1 MSVESTNPVS
11 SDTGSVSDSP
21 PTDLDNLPDLADD
34 EPDTDPANESGETQG
49 ADGESETGATEDGQ
63 EPEQSEPA
71 EGETKDETET
81 EGTPAKAGPE
91 VKDDVVVTLQ
101 TGDKVALSDLKSGYM
116 RQQDYSRKTQ
126 ELSNKRRD
134 LETTISLVNQSVDGI
149 AEMLKETIPPAPDI
163 SLSWSDPGRYVSEKA
178 MHEAATA
185 RLHEVINRAQAP
197 REVAQQLNQEQRT
210 ELIHSENARLAE
222 VMPQTATQQGRQKF
236 FAEASAVA
244 KEIGFSDV
252 ELQGAVDHRMF
263 VALHYARKGMEA
275 ERAQKTAKA
284 KVANVP
290 PVSPQKRPQAGK
302 GASANAEA
310 MKRLAQTGSIKDALS
325 VDFD

>member
-1 MSVESTNPVS
+1 MSVESTNS
-11 SDTGSVSDSP
+11 ASLDAESVNDSP

-63 EPEQSEPA
+63 EPEESEAASETPA
-71 EGETKDETET
+71 DETET
-81 EGTPAKAGPE
+81 EGTPAKAGTE

-101 TGDKVALSDLKSGYM
+101 TGDKVTLSDLKSGYM

-126 ELSNKRRD
+126 DLSNKRR
-134 LETTISLVNQSVDGI
+134 EIEATASRVSQSVDAI
-149 AEMLKETIPPAPDI
+149 AQMLITTIPPMPDF
-163 SLSWSDPGRYVSEKA
+163 SLSVSDPGRYVAERA
-178 MHEAATA
+178 MHEAAQN
-185 RLHEVINRAQAP
+185 RVNEVIAHATAP
-197 REVAQQLNQEQRT
+197 KEVVNQLNNEQRT
-210 ELIHSENARLAE
+210 ELIYSENARLAE
-222 VMPQTATQQGRQKF
+222 VMPQTKTDQGRQKF
-236 FAEASAVA
+236 FASATAAA
-244 KEIGFSDV
+244 KEMGFSDA
-252 ELQGAVDHRMF
+252 ELQGAIDHRMF
-263 VALHYARKGMEA
+263 VALHYARMGMEA

-310 MKRLAQTGSIKDALS
+310 MKRLAHTGSLKDALS